1 MTNKS
6 PININISK
14 DNASYDNN
22 EYSNFK
28 DYIIKNNVILQE
40 ENKQYILTISSLKEN
55 IESYQEVEDK
65 YDNRMRYMKGLLQ
78 NLNELKK
85 DYFKITLK
93 TEEKN
98 KNLNDFSKNIIKLNR
113 DIIYILI
120 SIELTIIFL
129 IFTIKSFNIIFF
141 VFNAIIISIL
151 TYGFIIIKNKYKK
164 IYNEIYYVNNNN
176 NILSSEIIKIK
187 EEIKKAEDSCLSLDN
202 WICEV

>member
-40 ENKQYILTISSLKEN
+40 ENKNSIETITSLKEK
-55 IESYQEVEDK
+55 IETYEEAEDK
-65 YDNRMRYMKGLLQ
+65 YDNRMRYMKSLLQ

-187 EEIKKAEDSCLSLDN
+187 EEIKKAEDSCFSLDN